1 MNPLLSS
8 GFTRHQSRNF
18 GLTGGGAVVCP
29 HPGSCPQNTCSRP
42 RPGPQPRSARAGP
55 VPAARVLPARV
66 RRLPRAAH
74 PWRGRAA
81 HRRRHRTRRCSAVL
95 TPFAVPARDA
105 GSSQALPATRM
116 PPAAPN
122 GSTPPEARGRGAA
135 VTGAPPI
142 LASLPA
148 PRPLFLPGR
157 PASPRMAPTPG
168 QGPEEPGRS
177 LEHCVL
183 GRPGGMVGRHLL
195 WASRSTLVPGL
206 TRQGAHH
213 DPPVRAGAAPV
224 RRTLCIR
231 AAHGTP
237 TPRWG
242 SGRGRMTRVSTC
254 SRHRGET
261 SGLARLGTM
270 TRWEHDG
277 PPDIRRAVV
286 W

>member
-18 GLTGGGAVVCP
+18 GLTGGGAVVCR

-105 GSSQALPATRM
+105 GSSQALPAIRM

-135 VTGAPPI
+135 VTGAPPL

-168 QGPEEPGRS
+168 AGARGTRAQPGALRARAARGNGWQTPSMGFQVDVGPGP
-177 LEHCVL
+177 HP
-183 GRPGGMVGRHLL
+183 PGG
-195 WASRSTLVPGL
+195 
-206 TRQGAHH
+206 
-213 DPPVRAGAAPV
+213 
-224 RRTLCIR
+224 
-231 AAHGTP
+231 TP
-237 TPRWG
+237 
-242 SGRGRMTRVSTC
+242 
-254 SRHRGET
+254 
-261 SGLARLGTM
+261 
-270 TRWEHDG
+270 
-277 PPDIRRAVV
+277 
-286 W
+286 